1 MPHIPGHLPGAPFSP
16 ERRSH
21 NFQQFLDFMNAD
33 RRITPEMRS
42 ANLERAGADA
52 RERSRIF
59 QRQIGGSPPGLISR
73 QGSRFLQPQETSLRQ
88 TSPVSSFD
96 PMGQFTGQPVSSI
109 ANFLRRDGAPGN
121 NVSATPNTGVQEA
134 PSISGSAPGSFDIVP
149 QAPGVDPANMPSDP
163 LDPFRKQHPSQL
175 LQTAGPQFEVGAGM
189 PSQIDQIDVPET
201 DFNAGQPSFLDKI
214 GGFFKRPGMQDALL
228 AAGAAMMSGRDAQG
242 RAYTDPL
249 QGIGAG
255 LQAGTQ
261 AYKADELDRRVEE
274 DRARVEEDREKTLRS
289 IDELIDGFDEDQ
301 KAEINSLVGAGVP
314 MTEVYERVRNI
325 RARQRSDD
333 YMSKLDTTL
342 LSPEE
347 YEFIQTMPPE
357 AQANAV
363 FSLIGPEGQ
372 YTQRKARMEALVAR
386 FGEGAKETL
395 TNAAMD
401 ATSTANL
408 LDLPP
413 TRGVH
418 RDGAGILWFVD
429 GEGGTPRM
437 TSFGERAIVESVG
450 DAMDEYPG
458 LDKVYDSI
466 AETADSLR
474 GQPQSLM
481 DYERAL
487 GAVDDGA
494 YTGALSE
501 FKKRRG
507 VIMGNDRTRA
517 SQELDQ
523 VLLRLGIGQLGNF
536 KGAIS
541 EAEMKAAF
549 AVEGNNPELLRE
561 ALYSILRENQRR
573 VLTQIDDHN
582 SEVNRQLVR
591 RGLAGAEY
599 WLLAAENSD
608 DLLTPD
614 IDLLRDRRGEVTED
628 ATERVF

>member
-1 MPHIPGHLPGAPFSP
+1 MTHRAGHLPGAPFSP

-121 NVSATPNTGVQEA
+121 NVSAAPDMGGQQA

-149 QAPGVDPANMPSDP
+149 QAPGVDTANMPSDP

-289 IDELIDGFDEDQ
+289 IDELIDGFDEDEQ
-301 KAEINSLVGAGVP
+301 AEINSLVGAGVP

-466 AETADSLR
+466 AETADNLR

-487 GAVDDGA
+487 NAVDDGA

-507 VIMGNDRTRA
+507 VIMGNDRTKA

-523 VLLRLGIGQLGNF
+523 VLRRLGIGQLSQF

-541 EAEMKAAF
+541 EAEMKEAF
-549 AVEGNNPELLRE
+549 AVEGNDPELLRE

-582 SEVNRQLVR
+582 LEVNRQLVS

-599 WLLAAENSD
+599 WLLAAENSG
-608 DLLTPD
+608 DLLTPEVD
-614 IDLLRDRRGEVTED
+614 VLRENRGRVTDD
-628 ATERVF
+628 AAEIVY

>member
-458 LDKVYDSI
+458 LDRVYESI
-466 AETADSLR
+466 AETADNLR
-474 GQPQSLM
+474 GQPQGIV
-481 DYERAL
+481 DYENAL
-487 GAVDDGA
+487 AQVDQGA
-494 YTGALSE
+494 YTGALSA
-501 FKKRRG
+501 FKKARG
-507 VIMGNDRTRA
+507 IIMGGDEIVATQKLNNI
-517 SQELDQ
+517 
-523 VLLRLGIGQLGNF
+523 LLRLGIGQLANF

-541 EAEMKAAF
+541 EAEMIKAFESA
-549 AVEGNNPELLRE
+549 GDSPDLLRE
-561 ALYSILRENQRR
+561 SLRSILTENQRR
-573 VLTQIDDHN
+573 IVTALDDHN
-582 SEVNRQLVR
+582 VEVNRQLVD
-591 RGLAGAEY
+591 RGLTGAEY
-599 WLLAAENSD
+599 WLLADEGS
-608 DLLTPD
+608 
-614 IDLLRDRRGEVTED
+614 ED
-628 ATERVF
+628 ALTVTVDSIRDKLGRVQDDAAEIVY